1 MGELELKSV
10 IITGADGFV
19 GSYTTEYFLSQGI
32 EVLALGRKAAPVRLK
47 HHDKMVYRQ
56 CDITDR
62 SNIIKAAAGKKY
74 DAFIH
79 FAWDGAADKRK
90 DYNVQMKNCLLYTS
104 PSPRDA

>member
-1 MGELELKSV
+1 MEDMGELELKSV

-56 CDITDR
+56 CDITDK
-62 SNIIKAAAGKKY
+62 SNIIKATAGKNTMLL
-74 DAFIH
+74 FILH
-79 FAWDGAADKRK
+79 GMGQQISAKIITYR
-90 DYNVQMKNCLLYTS
+90 
-104 PSPRDA
+104 